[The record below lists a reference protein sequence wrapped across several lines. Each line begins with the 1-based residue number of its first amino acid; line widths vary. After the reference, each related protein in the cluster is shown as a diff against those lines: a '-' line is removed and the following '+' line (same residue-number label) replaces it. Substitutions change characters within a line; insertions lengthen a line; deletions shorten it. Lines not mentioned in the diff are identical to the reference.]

1 MLELVS
7 KRTDGFIKQMPKYL
21 RKRYGQFFTSLTTAR
36 FMASLFTLPV
46 KRDLQVLDAG
56 SGSGMLSVALLERMD
71 KELEGMVHVHLTCY
85 ENDTQILPLLK
96 ENLNDLKKELN
107 LQFDFEIRTDD
118 YLLSQSDAFN
128 GSLFKG
134 RSDAGRY
141 DMIIGN
147 PPYLKIPRDAPE
159 AIAMHQVCYGAPNLY
174 FLFASMGIFNLCD
187 KGQMVYIMPRS
198 WTSGAYFKRF
208 REFLLDQ
215 VKIEHIHLFN
225 SRNRVFNKENV
236 LQETMIVKFRKTK
249 IIPDKV
255 FITTTHTDQDFEKQ
269 THFPVSYTNLVSGKS
284 RYVYLITNTKE
295 AEVVDKL
302 NVFPYTLPN
311 LGLRMKTG
319 LVVDFRARN
328 LLRDFQEKGV
338 VPLIYSRHISGG
350 RVQFPVG
357 NGPEFLVMDKRAF
370 LQRNKN
376 YLFVKRFTSKE
387 EHRRL
392 QCGIYLG
399 SDLPE
404 YEWIST
410 QNKVNFIDGNH
421 NLTDAETYGLFVL
434 FNSRWYDLYYRVLN
448 GSTQVNATEMNQIPV
463 PSLPDI
469 RRMGLRLLKKDD
481 LSEDR
486 CDEILKSYL
495 NEQYQENASFAFKDR
510 FAERAT
516 V

>member
-1 MLELVS
+1 
-7 KRTDGFIKQMPKYL
+7 
-21 RKRYGQFFTSLTTAR
+21 
-36 FMASLFTLPV
+36 
-46 KRDLQVLDAG
+46 
-56 SGSGMLSVALLERMD
+56 
-71 KELEGMVHVHLTCY
+71 
-85 ENDTQILPLLK
+85 
-96 ENLNDLKKELN
+96 
-107 LQFDFEIRTDD
+107 
-118 YLLSQSDAFN
+118 
-128 GSLFKG
+128 
-134 RSDAGRY
+134 
-141 DMIIGN
+141 
-147 PPYLKIPRDAPE
+147 
-159 AIAMHQVCYGAPNLY
+159 
-174 FLFASMGIFNLCD
+174 
-187 KGQMVYIMPRS
+187 
-198 WTSGAYFKRF
+198 
-208 REFLLDQ
+208 
-215 VKIEHIHLFN
+215 
-225 SRNRVFNKENV
+225 
-236 LQETMIVKFRKTK
+236 
-249 IIPDKV
+249 
-255 FITTTHTDQDFEKQ
+255 
-269 THFPVSYTNLVSGKS
+269 
-284 RYVYLITNTKE
+284 
-295 AEVVDKL
+295 
-302 NVFPYTLPN
+302 
-311 LGLRMKTG
+311 
-319 LVVDFRARN
+319 
-328 LLRDFQEKGV
+328 
-338 VPLIYSRHISGG
+338 
-350 RVQFPVG
+350 
-357 NGPEFLVMDKRAF
+357 MDKRAF

-421 NLTDAETYGLFVL
+421 DLTDAETYGLFVL